1 MSKILV
7 PMQDAFCR
15 EYLVDLHGQNAAI
28 RAGYSE
34 KSAKTQAST
43 MLADPDIQARIA
55 DLNQERLA
63 RVQVESDT
71 VLRELLRI
79 ATSDI
84 GEAFDDSG
92 RLKPLK
98 EIPTDVRRAIQ
109 SIEVDELFDGF
120 GQERTHVGYTK
131 KLKFWDKN
139 KALEML
145 GKHLKLFT
153 EKLEVSGSL
162 TLEALVVASQ
172 KKEIEGD

>member
-1 MSKILV
+1 MSKSLA

-15 EYLVDLHGQNAAI
+15 EYLKDLCGQDAAI

-34 KSAKTQAST
+34 KSAKTQAS
-43 MLADPDIQARIA
+43 MLLAEDHIQARIA
-55 DLNQERLA
+55 ELNRDRLA

-84 GEAFDDSG
+84 GEAFKDDGS
-92 RLKPLK
+92 LKPLK
-98 EIPTDVRRAIQ
+98 DIPTDVRRAIQ
-109 SIEVDELFDGF
+109 SIEIDELFDGF
-120 GQERTHVGYTK
+120 GQDRYQIGLTK
-131 KLKFWDKN
+131 KLKFWDKT

-153 EKLEVSGSL
+153 EKLEVSGTV

-172 KKEIEGD
+172 KKEIEGE

>member
-1 MSKILV
+1 MSKELA

-15 EYLVDLHGQNAAI
+15 EYLKDLCGQDAAI

-34 KSAKTQAST
+34 KSAKTQAS
-43 MLADPDIQARIA
+43 MLLAEDHIQARIA
-55 DLNQERLA
+55 ELNRDRLA

-84 GEAFDDSG
+84 GEAFKDDGS
-92 RLKPLK
+92 LKPLK

-109 SIEVDELFDGF
+109 SIEIDELFDGF
-120 GQERTHVGYTK
+120 GQDRHQIGLTK
-131 KLKFWDKN
+131 KLKFWDKT

-153 EKLEVSGSL
+153 EKLEVSGTV

-172 KKEIEGD
+172 KKEIEGK